1 MSHHNTIYKSNIYIY
16 MLATPLLYYCCL
28 PEIYKLVYILILR
41 LYTSVSIN
49 ELRERRHCSALSSRI
64 QFYFGDLQRERP
76 MLLLPHTS
84 TTSYNSGSRASSFAF
99 SVLLCSAEY
108 YASLT
113 HSKATIYCI
122 TKWKKA
128 CPPVPSH
135 RARTARNVTSSA
147 DDSSIPLS
155 TRSYVL
161 TLRAHVGMRSKY
173 I

>member
-1 MSHHNTIYKSNIYIY
+1 
-16 MLATPLLYYCCL
+16 MLATPLQYYCCL

-49 ELRERRHCSALSSRI
+49 ELRERRQCSALSSRI

-84 TTSYNSGSRASSFAF
+84 TSYNSGSRASSFAF

-113 HSKATIYCI
+113 HSKATIYYY
-122 TKWKKA
+122 TKQKKA

-135 RARTARNVTSSA
+135 RARTARIVTSSA